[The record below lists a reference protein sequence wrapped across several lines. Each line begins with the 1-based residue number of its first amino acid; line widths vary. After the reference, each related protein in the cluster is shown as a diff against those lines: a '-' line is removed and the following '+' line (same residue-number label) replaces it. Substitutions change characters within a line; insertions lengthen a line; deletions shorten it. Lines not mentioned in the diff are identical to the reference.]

1 MKYRVHWLIGDVES
15 DHHDLEIL
23 FSDRN
28 KDKSWNEV
36 ELKRDMGSKPV
47 KVLEG

>member
-28 KDKSWNEV
+28 KPPASQNCDKAALGNGIGNYQQS
-36 ELKRDMGSKPV
+36 
-47 KVLEG
+47 